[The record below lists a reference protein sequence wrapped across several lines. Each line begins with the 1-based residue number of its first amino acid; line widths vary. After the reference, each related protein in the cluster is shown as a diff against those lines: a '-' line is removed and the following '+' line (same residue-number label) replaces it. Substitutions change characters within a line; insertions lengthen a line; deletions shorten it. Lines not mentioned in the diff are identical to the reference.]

1 VEREYFEDMYAS
13 SPDPWGFENRWYEKR
28 KYALT
33 LAALSRPRY
42 ASAFEPG
49 CSIGVLTAQL
59 AQRCDHLLAS
69 DLIPSAVTQA
79 RQRVADLPHVE
90 VRQWDAHLAWPDE
103 RFDLVL
109 VSEMLFFLD
118 SDDAERFAKE
128 AAIHLTHDGE
138 MLLVHWR
145 PRVREF
151 PLSSD
156 QAHDIARAATGLMQQ
171 CHYED
176 DDFILDLLVPEGRQS
191 VASREGLREE
201 QLAPID
207 ASRPG

>member
-1 VEREYFEDMYAS
+1 MEREYFEDMYAS
-13 SPDPWGFENRWYEKR
+13 SPDPWGFGSRWYEKR

-42 ASAFEPG
+42 ESAFEPG

-69 DLIPSAVTQA
+69 DLIPSAVSQA
-79 RQRVADLPHVE
+79 RKRVADLPHVE
-90 VRQWDAHLAWPDE
+90 VREWDAHDAWPDE

-118 SDDAERFAKE
+118 WDDAKRFASE
-128 AAIHLTHDGE
+128 AAIHLTPDGE
-138 MLLVHWR
+138 ILLVHWR
-145 PRVREF
+145 QRVPEY

-156 QAHDIARAATGLMQQ
+156 QAHEIARAATGLSPQS
-171 CHYED
+171 HYED
-176 DDFILDLLVPEGRQS
+176 DDFILDLLVPPGRQS
-191 VASREGLREE
+191 VACQEGLREE
-201 QLAPID
+201 HASID
-207 ASRPG
+207 